1 MELNT
6 IHALLLDC
14 LSHAPDRMSGACLEQ
29 LSSSDW
35 EVLLEQVAIQ
45 RVSPLLYQ
53 RLKERDL
60 DVVVPAAIMQT
71 LHELYLPNSARNL
84 RLYHELGE
92 IVRTLQAANIPVIV
106 LKGAYL
112 AKAVYG
118 NIALR
123 PMVDIDL
130 MVPQSDVPLV
140 VEKLLALGY
149 SPLSQFWIEAQFATS
164 PHLPRFMKPGAV
176 GIKVH
181 WTITSPRR
189 SYCIEVDELWARS
202 SPVTL
207 AGVEVLGLCPED
219 LLLHLC
225 LHTSYQHQFTMG
237 LRPFCDIAETIR
249 CYGDNIS
256 WEHVRQRADQWR
268 WRRGVYLAL
277 YLAREFVD
285 AAVPDEVLHG
295 LKPADFGETIVAAAK
310 EQVFTDKAMAV
321 ALSTNLAPLW
331 GPKRLWDKAVYLFKI
346 LFPPT
351 QVMSTKY
358 SASPDSPRI
367 YLYYPVRLRDLLVR
381 HGPMTWRLLRGDRE
395 MTPLAERKNTL
406 WDWLAEG

>member
-14 LSHAPDRMSGACLEQ
+14 LSHDPDRMSGASLEQ
-29 LSSSDW
+29 LSISDW
-35 EVLLEQVAIQ
+35 EVLLEQAAIQ

-60 DVVVPAAIMQT
+60 DVVVPAAIMQK
-71 LHELYLPNSARNL
+71 LHELYLHNSARNL

-181 WTITSPRR
+181 WTITRPMS
-189 SYCIEVDELWARS
+189 
-202 SPVTL
+202 
-207 AGVEVLGLCPED
+207 
-219 LLLHLC
+219 
-225 LHTSYQHQFTMG
+225 MG
-237 LRPFCDIAETIR
+237 WIP
-249 CYGDNIS
+249 
-256 WEHVRQRADQWR
+256 Q
-268 WRRGVYLAL
+268 
-277 YLAREFVD
+277 
-285 AAVPDEVLHG
+285 
-295 LKPADFGETIVAAAK
+295 
-310 EQVFTDKAMAV
+310 QVFAHL
-321 ALSTNLAPLW
+321 LST
-331 GPKRLWDKAVYLFKI
+331 
-346 LFPPT
+346 
-351 QVMSTKY
+351 
-358 SASPDSPRI
+358 
-367 YLYYPVRLRDLLVR
+367 PVHHGIATLL
-381 HGPMTWRLLRGDRE
+381 
-395 MTPLAERKNTL
+395 
-406 WDWLAEG
+406 